1 MTQTQTAMKKS
12 IILLS
17 SLLLAAACSNDDCG
31 PTQKGET
38 VSIRISASVAD
49 NFTRADETVTAD
61 RCILEI
67 YNADDTPYNAG
78 KRYTA
83 MADAAGKFN
92 FEPSLLSGRSYRFVF
107 WADKAGAT
115 ADTDLHYDTSAGLR
129 NINAITT
136 DLTACDAEYD
146 AFYAVAD
153 VVADKSQQVNAT
165 LSRAVCRLNVA
176 TGFIPA
182 ETGIHTVTATFADM
196 PVAFDALTGTVSG
209 SATAVSTAAV
219 EITATGEQ
227 LQWYTY
233 LFAPAEEGVRTVD
246 FNLAATAPGSS
257 DTEYEYAFSQI
268 PVQRNYRVNVSAGTN
283 AELGIT
289 LRAEP

>member
-1 MTQTQTAMKKS
+1 MKRY

-31 PTQKGET
+31 PTQQGES
-38 VSIRISASVAD
+38 VSFRISASVAD
-49 NFTRADETVTAD
+49 NFTRADGTVTAD

-67 YNADDTPYNAG
+67 YNADGTPYDEG
-78 KRYTA
+78 KRFTA
-83 MADAAGKFN
+83 VADAAGKFN

-115 ADTDLHYDTSAGLR
+115 ADSDLHYDTSAGLR
-129 NINAITT
+129 NITAVTT
-136 DLTACDAEYD
+136 GLTACDAEYD
-146 AFYAVAD
+146 AFFAAAD
-153 VVADKSQQVNAT
+153 VVADKSQSVDAT
-165 LSRAVCRLNVA
+165 LRRAVCRLNVA

-182 ETGIHTVTATFADM
+182 QTGIHTVKATFADM

-209 SATAVSTAAV
+209 SATAVADAAV
-219 EITATGEQ
+219 EIAATGGQ

-246 FNLAATAPGSS
+246 FDLAATAPGSS
-257 DTEYEYAFSQI
+257 ETEYEYAFSRI
-268 PVQRNYRVNVSAGTN
+268 PLQRNYRVNVSVGSN

-289 LRAEP
+289 LRAGR